1 MKRIVLLIALAIAA
15 MHAMSADVD
24 LATAR
29 TTAQQFVANKMSAN
43 GKFMAPS
50 LVSMKLVMQEMNN
63 DKPGSAAYYIF
74 NTDDSFIVIA
84 GDDRAQQVLAY
95 GDRPLD
101 LKRMPDNM
109 KFWLQTYKTQIAYLQ
124 SNPGLAVERPGTDRS
139 LKASAVGPLLTAEWD
154 QSMPYYNQCPSY
166 NGNRC
171 LTGCPATSLSM
182 VFYYWKYPTDPTPA
196 VDGYTNNSYGFEI
209 PALPSITF
217 DWENMLDTYPYGSYT
232 STQANAVAWLM
243 RYIGQEEHMDY
254 SPSGSGAFGEDI
266 LRAVKFFG
274 YDEDAQLL
282 FKSVADDDGNDIEVY
297 YSDAE
302 WASILQNEMYEGRPV
317 VYCAYDYDSWY
328 GWSGHA
334 FNVDGYNPADNTY
347 HVNWGWSGDGN
358 GDFAL
363 NAFSSSGYTFNVE
376 QQMILGI
383 QPPAVGPSIKA
394 TPSKLDINGFVD
406 QSTSASFTVKGQ
418 ELNTDITM
426 TLSDESGCFSM
437 DASSVPVSEQADGKA
452 VTVTYSPKAPG
463 SHSATITLSSP
474 GAEDMTVIING
485 TAALQT
491 FVPVMLPADSAFIN
505 LTQFRADWTDQT
517 AEKFVDS
524 YTLEVSPRSFV
535 EALDSLD
542 GSNYPESY
550 ETMVFTAPWSGYSVN
565 AGYEAIYISNG
576 YYSGNGYIT
585 YTIPEGY
592 DNEVFSLQITTTG
605 TSYGK
610 GNITV
615 KSAQTAAVGHNFTSG
630 ETFTW
635 TVVASTGEK
644 ITITTS
650 ESSYSPDMS
659 KITVYAG
666 DASSLNQT
674 GDTAEAG
681 DYRLITGIKG
691 KNHLVENLSA
701 GSTFYY
707 RVKGLYI
714 DGTESRWSKSQC
726 VTLFGNS
733 HAYIVGDVNHDG
745 LVNIGDVT
753 ALIDRLLTGEGGC
766 EICGDVD
773 ADGQVNIA
781 DVTKLIDFLLVGTWP
796 EN

>member
-1 MKRIVLLIALAIAA
+1 MKRFLFLTALIIAS
-15 MHAMSADVD
+15 MQVFGADVD

-166 NGNRC
+166 NGSRC

-317 VYCAYDYDSWY
+317 VYCAYDYSSWS

-334 FNVDGYNPADNTY
+334 FNVDGYTPSTNTY

-674 GDTAEAG
+674 GDAAEAG

-733 HAYIVGDVNHDG
+733 HAYPIGDVNHDG
-745 LVNIGDVT
+745 RLDISDVT
-753 ALIDRLLTGEGGC
+753 ALINHLLSGSGGC
-766 EICGDVD
+766 DICADVD
-773 ADGQVNIA
+773 MDGNINIS
-781 DVTKLIDFLLVGTWP
+781 DLTKLINQLLKG
-796 EN
+796 E